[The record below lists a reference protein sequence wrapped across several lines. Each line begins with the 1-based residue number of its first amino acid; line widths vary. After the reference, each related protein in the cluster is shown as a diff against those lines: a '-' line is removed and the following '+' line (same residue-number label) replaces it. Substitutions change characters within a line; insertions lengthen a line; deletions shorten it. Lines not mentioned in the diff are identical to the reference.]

1 MSSNLTRGWNVSPIK
16 IFFYTCS
23 TDVKADDIQSTHAGS
38 SVSPVTDCVD
48 DGDVEESVGE
58 SDEEQQSDT
67 EGDREEEDPS
77 WTPEIADQK
86 YKEMGED
93 DESKQTADNERYLT
107 VFEKLINYSRE

>member
-1 MSSNLTRGWNVSPIK
+1 MYHPLK
-16 IFFYTCS
+16 HFFIL
-23 TDVKADDIQSTHAGS
+23 VQQMLRQMNIQSTHAGS